1 MPRHVMMWWLAGGA
15 TVLGASLAYMATRPV
30 IGPAVARAQDGWSR
44 MRSRGS
50 GGARRTDAEARTRES
65 ARPIRNVAFEA
76 YRSSELKRLED
87 EERDFHAY
95 LERLRGA
102 RDKTEFETYQ
112 RERMSTSTSAE
123 GAPQP

>member
-1 MPRHVMMWWLAGGA
+1 LNAFGHDVYARNIRIGRRPNAETRDDVVASWRRDRARCVTCLHGDAAGDRAGG
-15 TVLGASLAYMATRPV
+15 GAGT
-30 IGPAVARAQDGWSR
+30 GWL
-44 MRSRGS
+44 
-50 GGARRTDAEARTRES
+50 ES